1 MERKEDEGVEG
12 ARSVV
17 DGSAGQG
24 QLSDEDRAE
33 RQAWESLLSIRCDRL
48 ADLQASLQM
57 EINQAQR
64 NNDEA
69 TLQRLA
75 MRRAALAR
83 EEWEMRKQPLPNE
96 RTAVT

>member
-1 MERKEDEGVEG
+1 MERRDDEDLEG
-12 ARSVV
+12 ARS
-17 DGSAGQG
+17 GATGPAGQG
-24 QLSDEDRAE
+24 QSSDDDRAE

-64 NNDEA
+64 NNDDA

-83 EEWEMRKQPLPNE
+83 EEWEMRKLPLPNE
-96 RTAVT
+96 RTAVS